1 MSFPWS
7 EKHYSEAV
15 WGACDHL
22 SALAKREITLGF
34 IQGSSVQKMAR
45 AIDEVMDKGRYNA
58 ERLVRTEC
66 KYFSNQGEIMGY
78 KESGIEEYQFLG
90 GTEHSG
96 SCTCSEL
103 NGRVFRVDEAEAGLN
118 LPPIHPNCLC
128 IIKAHFKKSV
138 FDKRE
143 GDPLADNIKFR
154 EWKKKY
160 VDSPARTAKIDLTE
174 PEQAA
179 LMKYISSD
187 SYKINDKLRRGT
199 ALSKGD
205 RQFVEALDQALRKLP
220 EYRGTVYR
228 SLAMGLEIEDADA
241 FVAEYVVGK
250 GKQFPSYISSSLGVY
265 DPDMPIQYIITS
277 RHGKDMTM
285 FNAGEREVLFPRDTW
300 FHVTKVSGHTIY
312 MEEIEDD

>member
-1 MSFPWS
+1 
-7 EKHYSEAV
+7 
-15 WGACDHL
+15 
-22 SALAKREITLGF
+22 
-34 IQGSSVQKMAR
+34 
-45 AIDEVMDKGRYNA
+45 
-58 ERLVRTEC
+58 
-66 KYFSNQGEIMGY
+66 
-78 KESGIEEYQFLG
+78 
-90 GTEHSG
+90 
-96 SCTCSEL
+96 
-103 NGRVFRVDEAEAGLN
+103 
-118 LPPIHPNCLC
+118 
-128 IIKAHFKKSV
+128 
-138 FDKRE
+138 
-143 GDPLADNIKFR
+143 
-154 EWKKKY
+154 
-160 VDSPARTAKIDLTE
+160 
-174 PEQAA
+174 
-179 LMKYISSD
+179 MKYISSE